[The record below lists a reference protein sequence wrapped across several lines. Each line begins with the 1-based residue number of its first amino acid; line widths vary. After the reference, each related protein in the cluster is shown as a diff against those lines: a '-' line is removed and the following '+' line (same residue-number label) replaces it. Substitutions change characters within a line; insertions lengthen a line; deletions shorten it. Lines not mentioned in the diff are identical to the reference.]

1 MIQKTFPINLRD
13 RTFNAVV
20 VTVSGKDMVVG
31 KPVCDAIG
39 VDDRAQQ
46 RKLENNPQ
54 FSCGLIT
61 ATGTDG
67 KSYEMWAIPL
77 EEVAMWLCGINAN
90 RVKPEIKDALISFQ
104 KFCQM
109 ELYLAVTGQA
119 GSHKVDRLEKTVEM
133 LAREVSRLSII
144 VESRDVLDSS
154 YAGKL
159 LAARKAAISAH

>member
-39 VDDRAQQ
+39 VDEDGQR
-46 RKLENNPQ
+46 RKLLSNPQ
-54 FSCGLIT
+54 FNCQPILVV
-61 ATGTDG
+61 AADG
-67 KSYEMWAIPL
+67 KTREMWAVPL